1 MSPSIAVAVG
11 FVAGAFLGVIAG
23 RDLVTSVTGLAAP
36 RGRTKAAWGLL
47 RRLVILTAGLLGSL
61 LIGPWAWAGLAA
73 GYLGA
78 FSIVVLREFKA
89 HVG

>member
-1 MSPSIAVAVG
+1 MPERQKSIPQLATELWDLIVLYFKQETVVPLKSLGRYVG
-11 FVAGAFLGVIAG
+11 L
-23 RDLVTSVTGLAAP
+23 
-36 RGRTKAAWGLL
+36 
-47 RRLVILTAGLLGSL
+47 GLLGSL